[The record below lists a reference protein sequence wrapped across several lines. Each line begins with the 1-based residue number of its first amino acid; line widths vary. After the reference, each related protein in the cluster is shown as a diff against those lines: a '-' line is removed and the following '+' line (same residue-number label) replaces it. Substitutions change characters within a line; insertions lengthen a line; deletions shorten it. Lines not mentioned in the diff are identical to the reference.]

1 MTSVLGYPLERAIE
15 LLAQEGATVT
25 CREARSKKGV
35 SNGTQTR
42 VIRQTILDASHASLL
57 YAVFRTEPNEA
68 NA

>member
-1 MTSVLGYPLERAIE
+1 ME
-15 LLAQEGATVT
+15 LLAQEGTTVI
-25 CREARSKKGV
+25 CKEARSKKGV
-35 SNGTQTR
+35 ANGTQKR